1 MGPTRRVFHGILIWG
16 IKNTLTM
23 KKMKKYET
31 HPLFRGNRPFAIESI
46 ITMKKNFKKFAINSG
61 FCRELPINS
70 QWPPSGHW
78 EFMGKFPPKTTIS
91 YTNSCGFLVIHMD
104 FFRIHRYLGNI
115 HVVFFKST
123 WISSKFTFTIW
134 TWILAINPR
143 GFITLFS
150 LMNPHGFDKIHVDY
164 TKNPH
169 GF

>member
-1 MGPTRRVFHGILIWG
+1 MVDHLYNYKKSSSMMFSQKPFYFLYKIGKKKWFYKILTETLETYWTKNPDFISFSVTFNFRLSQLGKSRHKMGPTRRVFHGILIWG

-78 EFMGKFPPKTTIS
+78 ELMGKFPPKTTIS
-91 YTNSCGFLVIHMD
+91 YTNSCGF
-104 FFRIHRYLGNI
+104 
-115 HVVFFKST
+115 
-123 WISSKFTFTIW
+123 
-134 TWILAINPR
+134 
-143 GFITLFS
+143 
-150 LMNPHGFDKIHVDY
+150 
-164 TKNPH
+164 
-169 GF
+169 